1 MTNPY
6 LLSAKNIDKSFLLD
20 GNKQKVLDDISID
33 IESHEFVCL
42 IGPSGC
48 GKSTLLRAFS
58 GLAKPDHGSVVLKK
72 GAKLAFVFQSF
83 GLFPWLTI
91 EQNIGF
97 GLKMEGR
104 DKNYIKE
111 EVRKRIIQMGLDGFE
126 TKHPKEL
133 SGGMKQR
140 VGIARALAV
149 DPDILLLDEPFSA
162 LDVFTAEKLR
172 HDLLDI
178 WKYSKLTIIMVSHLV
193 DETVELADR
202 VIVLSSKPGI
212 IKKEIEI
219 KLPRPRKA
227 RSEEFYKYVDELS
240 ELVQQK

>member
-1 MTNPY
+1 MKNAY
-6 LLSAKNIDKSFLLD
+6 LLSAKNIDKSFLLES
-20 GNKQKVLDDISID
+20 GKQKVLDDISID

-42 IGPSGC
+42 VGPSGC
-48 GKSTLLRAFS
+48 GKSTLLRVFS
-58 GLAKPDHGSVVLKK
+58 GLIKPDHGSVDLKK
-72 GAKLAFVFQSF
+72 GTSLSFVFQSF
-83 GLFPWLTI
+83 GLFPWLNV
-91 EQNIGF
+91 EENIGF
-97 GLKMEGR
+97 GLKMEGYNE
-104 DKNYIKE
+104 NYIKE

-172 HDLLDI
+172 QDLLDI

-202 VIVLSSKPGI
+202 VIVLSSKPGQ
-212 IKKEIEI
+212 IKKEIKI
-219 KLPRPRKA
+219 KLSRPREA

>member
-1 MTNPY
+1 MKEGY
-6 LLSAKNIDKSFLLD
+6 LLSAKNIDKSFVLE
-20 GNKQKVLDDISID
+20 GGKQKVLDDISID
-33 IESHEFVCL
+33 IEAHEFVCL
-42 IGPSGC
+42 VGPSGC

-58 GLAKPDHGSVVLKK
+58 GLSKPDHGSVTLKK
-72 GAKLAFVFQSF
+72 GTKLAFVFQSF
-83 GLFPWLTI
+83 GLFPWLTV

-104 DKNYIKE
+104 DAAYIKE
-111 EVRKRIIQMGLDGFE
+111 EVRKRVIQMGLDGFE

-172 HDLLDI
+172 QDLLDI

-202 VIVLSSKPGI
+202 VIVLSSKPGK
-212 IKKEIEI
+212 IKKEIKI
-219 KLPRPRKA
+219 KLSRPRKA

>member
-1 MTNPY
+1 MKNNY
-6 LLSAKNIDKSFLLD
+6 LLSAKNIDKSFQLD
-20 GNKQKVLDDISID
+20 KGKQKVLDDISID

-48 GKSTLLRAFS
+48 GKSTLLRVFS
-58 GLAKPDHGSVVLKK
+58 GLMKPDHGSVQLKK
-72 GAKLAFVFQSF
+72 GTKLSFVFQSF
-83 GLFPWLTI
+83 GLFPWLTV

-97 GLKMEGR
+97 GLKMNGVSKELV
-104 DKNYIKE
+104 DE

-202 VIVLSSKPGI
+202 VIVLSSKPGRV
-212 IKKEIEI
+212 KKEIEI
-219 KLPRPRKA
+219 KSPRPRRT
-227 RSEEFYKYVDELS
+227 RSEEFFKYVDELS
-240 ELVQQK
+240 DLVQQK

>member
-1 MTNPY
+1 MKNNY
-6 LLSAKNIDKSFLLD
+6 LLSAKNIDKSFLLEN
-20 GNKQKVLDDISID
+20 GKQKVIDDISID

-42 IGPSGC
+42 VGPSGC
-48 GKSTLLRAFS
+48 GKSTLLRVFS
-58 GLAKPDHGSVVLKK
+58 GLIKPDHGSVSLKK
-72 GAKLAFVFQSF
+72 GARLSFVFQNF
-83 GLFPWLTI
+83 GLFPWLNV

-97 GLKMEGR
+97 GLKMEGY
-104 DKNYIKE
+104 DEKYINE

-178 WKYSKLTIIMVSHLV
+178 WKYSKLTIVMVSHLV

-202 VIVLSSKPGI
+202 VIVLSSKPGQ
-212 IKKEIEI
+212 IKKEVEI
-219 KLPRPRKA
+219 KLPRPRKN
-227 RSEEFYKYVDELS
+227 RSNEFFKYVDELS
-240 ELVQQK
+240 DLVQQK